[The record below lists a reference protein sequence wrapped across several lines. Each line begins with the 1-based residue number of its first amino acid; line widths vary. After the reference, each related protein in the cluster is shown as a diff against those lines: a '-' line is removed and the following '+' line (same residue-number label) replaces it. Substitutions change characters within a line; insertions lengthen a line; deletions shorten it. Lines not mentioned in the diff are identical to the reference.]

1 MFRLSDR
8 IATVNKP
15 RLMSPPKQSKLAA
28 KSLPK
33 SEPATVEVFPA
44 EETQMPVVA
53 APSNLPLLQGAPQA
67 VSTPEATMGLV
78 GLKDGPLAALVSA
91 PLLLLLGVGRKKKIE
106 EADAAAA
113 EAKAEAERL
122 AMSAQRLEALAVESK
137 SKAVKAKANA
147 ENAEAKAA
155 AAKTWRIGKQARLE
169 VEDAVRA
176 AAEADKAAAA
186 EAAAVEVLS
195 AALAEEEQEAAMAIV
210 AAAEAAEATATAA
223 AAAMVEAEAKA
234 AVAAESVESQVV
246 SLATS
251 AVANAKATVI
261 QKAPAAGATLETTA
275 AAIEDPKRPT
285 ETPFAVWLEAVRQK
299 AWRDALRESW
309 RAKRSELQAS
319 FRTRAGLMRGPAAAL
334 GKTALLVALFCALA
348 HMTIM
353 ALLSVGMIGL
363 PSPPLS
369 PTSPMLPPL
378 KQRPALAPGPLAP
391 LGKSL
396 VRI

>member
-1 MFRLSDR
+1 
-8 IATVNKP
+8 
-15 RLMSPPKQSKLAA
+15 
-28 KSLPK
+28 
-33 SEPATVEVFPA
+33 
-44 EETQMPVVA
+44 
-53 APSNLPLLQGAPQA
+53 
-67 VSTPEATMGLV
+67 
-78 GLKDGPLAALVSA
+78 
-91 PLLLLLGVGRKKKIE
+91 
-106 EADAAAA
+106 
-113 EAKAEAERL
+113 
-122 AMSAQRLEALAVESK
+122 
-137 SKAVKAKANA
+137 
-147 ENAEAKAA
+147 
-155 AAKTWRIGKQARLE
+155 
-169 VEDAVRA
+169 
-176 AAEADKAAAA
+176 
-186 EAAAVEVLS
+186 
-195 AALAEEEQEAAMAIV
+195 MAIV

-261 QKAPAAGATLETTA
+261 QKAPAVGATQEATA
-275 AAIEDPKRPT
+275 AAIEDPTGPTGRPVDS
-285 ETPFAVWLEAVRQK
+285 PQQWQVRFAVWLEAGRQK
-299 AWRDALRESW
+299 AWRNALRESW
-309 RAKRSELQAS
+309 REKRSELQAN
-319 FRTRAGLMRGPAAAL
+319 FRTRAGSMRGPAAAL
-334 GKTALLVALFCALA
+334 GKTALLVALFFALA